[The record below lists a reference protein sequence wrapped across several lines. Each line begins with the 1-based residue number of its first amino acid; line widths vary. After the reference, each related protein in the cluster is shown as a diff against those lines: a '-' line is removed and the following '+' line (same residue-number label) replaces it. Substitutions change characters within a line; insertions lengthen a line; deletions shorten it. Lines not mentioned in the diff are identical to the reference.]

1 MQERHKPRSTAAN
14 MLYLV
19 RCTGKF
25 LPSLLV
31 WTATAA
37 AVQTAIP
44 VLEMILPKIILSELS
59 SGGTWQRLAAVTA
72 GVSLSLILLI
82 ALEKLCE
89 RCVYDRKLQMG
100 SFHLHRIANKTL
112 ETDYENRES
121 ERFRTLQQE
130 CCRMC
135 QGNESELRNVYYS
148 WIGLLSGIAGFFA
161 YSAVLAQ
168 LHPVLL
174 VFLILTALAGSFTG
188 RAPVKW
194 LDAHSAERAR
204 YNRQLGYV
212 DLAAE
217 DPRAAKDIL
226 LYRMGALLRK
236 RYGENMEKI
245 AGWYRRYGRVVLRSS
260 IADSSLSLLREGVA
274 YAYLIVLAL
283 RGAIGAG
290 DFVLYFAAISGFSA
304 WMRAIVTH
312 LTALRRTSLMT
323 DKYRAFLDI
332 PERFRRAGGIST
344 AEMQSC
350 PRTFQLTD
358 VRYRYA
364 GAPSDAAA
372 GISLRIGAGEHI
384 GIVGLNGAGK
394 TTLVKLLCGLI
405 DPTEGEIRYG
415 NAAVAAYNRL
425 EYYALFSAVFQ
436 QYSLL
441 PIPLCEIVAA
451 SEQYD
456 LQKVRLCLER
466 AGLWEKAA
474 SLPDGVHTL
483 YDRTIHENGVAFS
496 GGEVQ
501 KLLLARALY
510 RDAPVLLLDEPTAA
524 LDPISEREL
533 YESYHA
539 ITHGK
544 TAVFISHRLASTR
557 FCDRILLIEDGR
569 IAEEGSHEE
578 LMRLGGRYAA
588 LYETQAAYYREGG
601 KEEKP

>member
-1 MQERHKPRSTAAN
+1 MQERQKPRSTAAN
-14 MLYLV
+14 MLYLA
-19 RCTGKF
+19 RCTAEF

-31 WTATAA
+31 WTAAAA

-44 VLEMILPKIILSELS
+44 VLEMTLPKIILSELS
-59 SGGTWQRLAAVTA
+59 SGGPWQRLAAVTA
-72 GVSLSLILLI
+72 AASLSLILLI
-82 ALEKLCE
+82 ALGKLCE
-89 RCVYDRKLQMG
+89 RCVYDRKIHMG
-100 SFHLHRIANKTL
+100 LYYLRWIAGKTL

-135 QGNESELRNVYYS
+135 QENESELRNVYYS
-148 WIGLLSGIAGFFA
+148 WIGLLSGVAGFFA
-161 YSAVLAQ
+161 YSAVLAR
-168 LHPVLL
+168 LHPLLL

-217 DPRAAKDIL
+217 DPKAAKDIL
-226 LYRMGALLRK
+226 LYRMGVRLRE

-260 IADSSLSLLREGVA
+260 IADSSLSLLREGAA

-323 DKYRAFLDI
+323 DKFRAFLDT
-332 PERFRRAGGIST
+332 PERFRREGGIST
-344 AEMQSC
+344 GGM
-350 PRTFQLTD
+350 RTSPETFLLTK

-364 GAPSDAAA
+364 GAPSDAVA

-415 NAAVAAYNRL
+415 GAAIPAYNRL
-425 EYYALFSAVFQ
+425 EYYELFSAVFQ

-441 PIPLCEIVAA
+441 PVPLCENVAA
-451 SEQYD
+451 SEQCD
-456 LQKVRLCLER
+456 LQKVRSCLER

-483 YDRTIHENGVAFS
+483 CDRTVHEHGAAFS

-524 LDPISEREL
+524 LDPIAEREL
-533 YESYHA
+533 YESYHT
-539 ITHGK
+539 ITRGK

-569 IAEEGSHEE
+569 IAEEGSHEA

-601 KEEKP
+601 KGEEP